1 MRGVPEKLM
10 TALEEGAFEGI
21 KALRA
26 FLAYQ
31 GSNKDYERRAKA
43 GAALVTGYTRAFA
56 SETNRVAVESAVR
69 RMQDVRAVHS
79 LQESNEPATSAPQ

>member
-1 MRGVPEKLM
+1 MRSVPDNLM
-10 TALEEGAFEGI
+10 TALEEGALEGI

-31 GSNKDYERRAKA
+31 GENKDYERKAKA

-56 SETNRVAVESAVR
+56 SETNRVAVEIAVT
-69 RMQDVRAVHS
+69 RMREARAVK
-79 LQESNEPATSAPQ
+79 QIEGE

>member
-1 MRGVPEKLM
+1 MRSVPDNLM
-10 TALEEGAFEGI
+10 TALEEGALEGV

-31 GSNKDYERRAKA
+31 GENPAYEKKGKA

-56 SETNRVAVESAVR
+56 SETNRLAVELARTKLV
-69 RMQDVRAVHS
+69 
-79 LQESNEPATSAPQ
+79 ESQPKQIAG